1 MSITTDGLN
10 RFHEFAV
17 SMVSR
22 RQTELTLAELVV
34 CWQQAQERVSA
45 NKSVKQSL
53 AELEAG
59 QGQPA
64 REFLAEMKS
73 KYKLTPDLATEHS

>member
-1 MSITTDGLN
+1 MPITTDDLN

-22 RQTELTLAELVV
+22 GQTELTLAELVAH
-34 CWQQAQERVSA
+34 WQQAQERASA
-45 NKSVKQSL
+45 NESIKQSL
-53 AELEAG
+53 AEFEAG

-64 REFLAEMKS
+64 REFLAEMKN
-73 KYKLTPDLATEHS
+73 KYNLTPDSNH

>member
-1 MSITTDGLN
+1 MPITTDDLN

-22 RQTELTLAELVV
+22 GQTELTLAELVAH
-34 CWQQAQERVSA
+34 WQQAQERASA
-45 NKSVKQSL
+45 NESIKQSL
-53 AELEAG
+53 AEFETG

-64 REFLAEMKS
+64 REFLAVMKN
-73 KYKLTPDLATEHS
+73 KYNLTPDSNH